1 MDYPEQLDDRM
12 PAGGLKMTL
21 DALLETFP
29 NYRGLGIEGV
39 WTGLLPATADSLP
52 IVDEVDE
59 VPGLLLATGH
69 VYGNLAGPIT
79 GKLVAELISGE
90 DLTLPLD
97 ELALDRASLVEASDG
112 VIRW

>member
-1 MDYPEQLDDRM
+1 MDYPEQLDDRL
-12 PAGGLKMTL
+12 PVAGLKMAI
-21 DALLETFP
+21 DALLRTFP
-29 NYRGLGIEGV
+29 QYQMLGIERA
-39 WTGLLPATADSLP
+39 WSGLIPATSDSLP

-59 VPGLLLATGH
+59 LPGLILATGH

-90 DLTLPLD
+90 QLSLPID
-97 ELALDRASLVEASDG
+97 ELALDRPTLTETDG